1 MNNKQSPSTN
11 ISELRGWLKTGS
23 ADNALTKIRSLLN
36 TNKFSPEELALIGK
50 MILPR
55 IANQNNTIHVTLLGQ
70 CTTTWLGYHLAVH
83 GLKHGQQLAIH
94 DTEYDTVLQSL
105 MELPENTTDF
115 FVLIPWNQRILKQIR
130 STEKLPDEIIEQE
143 LKFWQQVWN
152 LSLQKNG
159 RIIQVGYDY
168 TIAGALGFH
177 CSAKHG
183 GEIDTIREINS
194 RIRQS
199 LPNGTF
205 FIDLET
211 LSGIIGRKSFYNS
224 RQYYWTKLPFSELG
238 TTLLAERIENAIN
251 VMRTGSKKVLVLD
264 LDNTLWGGVV
274 GDLGAYDIE
283 LGESPEGEGYRDFQ
297 LYCKNLSKRGIL
309 LAVATKNDE
318 VNAKEPFEVNPNM
331 VLKLD
336 DIVSFQAH
344 WRPKSE
350 SMKTIARELNL
361 GIDSLVF
368 FDDNPAEREEV
379 HQNAPEVAVVEVPED
394 AADYIFAL
402 ENSLFFETLSIT
414 TADTERTQ
422 QYLNENK
429 RKTFENSF
437 TNLDD
442 YLKSLEMVGKIT
454 PINDGNLQRVVQ
466 LLSKTNQFNVTTKR
480 HDEQTIRRFLSNPQ
494 TIALTLEL
502 SDKFGEHG
510 LIAVAIGLP
519 HNAIDEQQFVNNS
532 EIIKEGDL
540 IIDTFLM
547 SCRVLNRTA
556 EHFLMNE
563 IIEQAIQKRFKRIVG
578 EYIPTAKNNMVKNL
592 FLTFGFETNSVL
604 ENQQLFFLT
613 VPTSVLKTFVNA
625 TLTVNKKELL

>member
-1 MNNKQSPSTN
+1 MDDKQHTSTN
-11 ISELRGWLKTGS
+11 ISQLRGWLKTGS
-23 ADNALTKIRSLLN
+23 LDDALTKIKLLLN
-36 TNKFSPEELALIGK
+36 INKFSPDKFALIGK
-50 MILPR
+50 MILPH
-55 IANQNNTIHVTLLGQ
+55 IANQNNTIRVTFLGQ
-70 CTTTWLGYHLAVH
+70 CTTTWLCYHLAAH
-83 GLKHGQQLAIH
+83 GLKYGQKLAIH

-105 MELPENTTDF
+105 IELPENTTDF
-115 FVLIPWNQRILKQIR
+115 FVFLSWNQRILKQIR
-130 STEKLPDEIIEQE
+130 NMEKSPNEIIEQE
-143 LKFWQQVWN
+143 LEFWQQIW
-152 LSLQKNG
+152 SLVQHKNG

-211 LSGIIGRKSFYNS
+211 LAGNIGRKSFYNP
-224 RQYYWTKLPFSELG
+224 RQYYWTKQPFTEQG
-238 TTLLAERIENAIN
+238 TTLLAERIENAIRI
-251 VMRTGSKKVLVLD
+251 MRTGSKKVLVLD
-264 LDNTLWGGVV
+264 LDNTLWGGIV
-274 GDLGAYDIE
+274 GDLGAYNIE
-283 LGESPEGEGYRDFQ
+283 LGENPDGEAFRDFQ
-297 LYCKNLSKRGIL
+297 QYCKQLSKRGIL
-309 LAVATKNDE
+309 LAIATKNDE
-318 VNAKEPFEVNPNM
+318 ANAKEPFEVNPNM

-336 DIVSFQAH
+336 DIVSFQSH

-379 HQNAPEVAVVEVPED
+379 RQNAPEVAIIDVPD
-394 AADYIFAL
+394 DPADYIQAL
-402 ENSLFFETLSIT
+402 ENSLFFETHSVT
-414 TADTERTQ
+414 TADTQRTQ

-429 RKTFENSF
+429 RKTLENSF

-442 YLKSLEMVGKIT
+442 YLKSLEMVGKIV
-454 PINDGNLQRVVQ
+454 PINDGNMQRVVQ
-466 LLSKTNQFNVTTKR
+466 LLGKTNQFNVTSKR
-480 HDEQTIRRFLSNPQ
+480 HDEQTIRRFLSDPQ

-510 LIAVAIGLP
+510 LIAVAIGLL
-519 HNAIDEQQFVNNS
+519 Q
-532 EIIKEGDL
+532 GDDL
-540 IIDTFLM
+540 FIDTFLM

-556 EHFLMNE
+556 EHFLMNAV
-563 IIEQAIQKRFKRIVG
+563 IELAIQKKFKRIIG
-578 EYIPTAKNNMVKNL
+578 EYIPTAKNDMVKDL
-592 FLTFGFETNSVL
+592 FLIFGFENYVS

-613 VPTSVLKTFVNA
+613 LPTTALKTFVNA
-625 TLTVNKKELL
+625 ASSSLTKGNYNDTR

>member
-1 MNNKQSPSTN
+1 MNNKQNTFTN

-23 ADNALTKIRSLLN
+23 LDNALTKIKSLLKI
-36 TNKFSPEELALIGK
+36 NKFSPDELVLIGK

-55 IANQNNTIHVTLLGQ
+55 IVNHDNAIRVSILGQ
-70 CTTTWLGYHLAVH
+70 CTTTWLCYHLAAH
-83 GLKHGQQLAIH
+83 GLKYGQKLSIR

-105 MELPENTTDF
+105 MELPENMTDF
-115 FVLIPWNQRILKQIR
+115 FIFLPWHLRILKQIR
-130 STEKLPDEIIEQE
+130 NNSNCPQNKIIEQE
-143 LKFWQQVWN
+143 LNFWQQVWN
-152 LSLQKNG
+152 LAQQKNG
-159 RIIQVGYDY
+159 RIIQIGYDY
-168 TIAGALGFH
+168 TEAGILGFH
-177 CSAKHG
+177 CSAKRG

-194 RIRQS
+194 QIRQS
-199 LPNGTF
+199 LPNDTF

-211 LSGIIGRKSFYNS
+211 LSGNIGRKSFYSS
-224 RQYYWTKLPFSELG
+224 RQYYWTKQPFSELG
-238 TTLLAERIENAIN
+238 TTLLAERIENAIR

-283 LGESPEGEGYRDFQ
+283 LGESPAGEAFRDFQ
-297 LYCKNLSKRGIL
+297 RYCKHLSKRGIL
-309 LAVATKNDE
+309 LAIATKNDE
-318 VNAKEPFEVNPNM
+318 ANAKEPFEVNPNM
-331 VLKLD
+331 LLKLD

-350 SMKTIARELNL
+350 SLKAIANELNL

-379 HQNAPEVAVVEVPED
+379 RQNAPEVAIIDVPEEP
-394 AADYIFAL
+394 ADYIQAL
-402 ENSLFFETLSIT
+402 ENSLFFETLAVT
-414 TADTERTQ
+414 TADSQRTQ

-429 RKTFENSF
+429 RKTLEHSF

-442 YLKSLEMVGKIT
+442 YLKSLEMVGKIV
-454 PINDGNLQRVVQ
+454 PINDGNMQRVVQ

-480 HDEQTIRRFLSNPQ
+480 HDETTIRRFLSDPQ

-519 HNAIDEQQFVNNS
+519 Q
-532 EIIKEGDL
+532 GDDL
-540 IIDTFLM
+540 FIDTFLM

-556 EHFLMNE
+556 EHFLMNA
-563 IIEQAIQKRFKRIVG
+563 ITEQAIQKGFKKIIG
-578 EYIPTAKNNMVKNL
+578 EYIPTTKNEMVKEL
-592 FLTFGFETNSVL
+592 FLMFGFETNYVS
-604 ENQQLFFLT
+604 ENQQLFYLAL
-613 VPTSVLKTFVNA
+613 PTSILKTFINA
-625 TLTVNKKELL
+625 I